1 MELKTL
7 KTFQAI
13 VNAGSFNR
21 AAEELNYAQS
31 TITMQIQKLEAELGM
46 SLLERGKQQVSLT
59 EAGRLLYEQSLRIV
73 KDMELLESR
82 LGELT
87 AGEAGNLRLGA
98 TDPTASYRLPA
109 LLREFMTM
117 HPGIDISV
125 DIGSTPALTERLL
138 KGELDMILCSAP
150 EMGKGLHY
158 EPLFTE
164 KFVLL
169 LPEDH
174 PLAAEPQVTTSQ
186 FREHRLLITAAG
198 CPYRKKLESVLQE
211 SAGPPLNTMEIG
223 SMSALKYYVQSGLG
237 MALVPESTLTP
248 LPVGTIGKKLQD
260 GPVDMSCG
268 IACRTADYP
277 LQLAAL
283 SLYQFLK
290 SELAEQLNAQTVN
303 N

>member
-1 MELKTL
+1 MDLKTL

-13 VNAGSFNR
+13 VSTGSFNR

-46 SLLERGKQQVSLT
+46 QLLERGKQQISLT

-82 LGELT
+82 LGELM
-87 AGEAGNLRLGA
+87 AGEAGHLRLGA

-109 LLREFMTM
+109 LLQEFMTR
-117 HPGIDISV
+117 HPGVDISV
-125 DIGSTPALTERLL
+125 DIGGTPALTERLL
-138 KGELDMILCSAP
+138 RGELDMILCSAP

-169 LPEDH
+169 LPEKH
-174 PLAAEPQVTTSQ
+174 PLAAEPEVTANQ
-186 FREHRLLITAAG
+186 LREHRLLITAAG
-198 CPYRKKLESVLQE
+198 CPYRKKLESVMQE

-223 SMSALKYYVQSGLG
+223 SMSALKYYVQCGLG
-237 MALVPESTLTP
+237 MAFVPESTLQP
-248 LPVGTIGKKLQD
+248 LPEGTAVQRLQ
-260 GPVDMSCG
+260 GEAVDMSCG

-277 LQLAAL
+277 LRLAAL

-290 SELAEQLNAQTVN
+290 KELEELPSVQTVN
-303 N
+303 H

>member
-1 MELKTL
+1 MDLKTL

-13 VNAGSFNR
+13 VNTGSFNR

-31 TITMQIQKLEAELGM
+31 TITMQIQKLEAELGVQ
-46 SLLERGKQQVSLT
+46 LIERGKQQISLT

-82 LGELT
+82 LGNLT

-98 TDPTASYRLPA
+98 TDPTASHRLPA
-109 LLREFMTM
+109 LLQAFMTQ

-125 DIGSTPALTERLL
+125 DIGSTPSLTERLL
-138 KGELDMILCSAP
+138 RGELDMILCSAP

-169 LPEDH
+169 LPEGH
-174 PLAAEPQVTTSQ
+174 PLAAEPEVTANQ
-186 FREHRLLITAAG
+186 LREHRLLITAAG

-223 SMSALKYYVQSGLG
+223 SMSALKFYVQSGLG
-237 MALVPESTLTP
+237 IAFVPESTLKP
-248 LPVGTIGKKLQD
+248 SPEGTTTTRLKD

-277 LQLAAL
+277 LRLAAL

-290 SELAEQLNAQTVN
+290 KELEELSRER
-303 N
+303 